1 MSKSLLTVP
10 IDVVLQQQ
18 PQKKLIQVDAKDTL
32 PSALSVLAK
41 NNIYAAPVFDSK
53 KKEYLGFIDVIDIV
67 AAIVNIFSETELL
80 GQDFETFTM
89 EDKAKRF
96 ESQKSGSIVDLCKR
110 NPWKPVDEKAELA
123 AAISILQQ
131 EGLHRIPIL
140 KHKTQF
146 NVIHVMTESTV
157 LTYLEKN
164 LSGLGAITKMTVGE
178 MKLGIK
184 KVITVTD
191 KDDAIKTFELMTK
204 HRITAV
210 PIVDSSDGSI
220 ISSVSAKDVRVILDA
235 KLSFD
240 IFTKPITEFVAAAR
254 DKKKT
259 AFPYISC
266 TQASTLQDII
276 TRLAALRIHRIFVVD
291 DGKVPVGVISLSDVL
306 KMIIQ
311 TFY

>member
-53 KKEYLGFIDVIDIV
+53 KKEYLGFIYVIDIV